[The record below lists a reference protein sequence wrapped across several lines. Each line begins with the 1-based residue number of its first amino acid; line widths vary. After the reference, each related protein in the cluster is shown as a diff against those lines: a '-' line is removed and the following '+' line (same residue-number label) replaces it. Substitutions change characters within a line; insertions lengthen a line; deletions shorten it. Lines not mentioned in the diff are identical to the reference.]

1 MFATDRTMPVWEL
14 AMEAEAR
21 GLDSVYLPEH
31 THIPVSRR
39 TPPPTGDAELP
50 EEYRRT
56 VDPLVALA
64 VAAARTEKI
73 TLGTGILLAA
83 QREPIVTAKAIA
95 TLDAESGGRF
105 VLGIGFGWNEDEIE
119 HHHVDFKRRR
129 DVCRDHV
136 LAMRS
141 LWQDDIAEY
150 HGEFFELAPSWSW
163 PKPTRPGGPPVL
175 IGGAAGPKLFAA
187 IAEYADGWIPI
198 GGAGVRAALDDLRR
212 ARATSVD
219 ATSRS
224 SRSCRSGRC
233 PSPASS
239 TTTSRSAS
247 PRWWPGCAGAGATR
261 CSPFSTSTA
270 PCSTKSPEVLRDSG
284 LDVLDDRRVRAGD
297 GDERRRAPE
306 RGADDHAVADRG
318 AVPPRREDAPHHAQQ
333 RAQRDQP

>member
-1 MFATDRTMPVWEL
+1 MRYGITMFATDRTMPVWEL

-64 VAAARTEKI
+64 VAAARTDRI
-73 TLGTGILLAA
+73 ALGTGILLAA

-119 HHHVDFKRRR
+119 HHRVDFKRRR

-141 LWQDDIAEY
+141 LWRDDVAEY

-163 PKPTRPGGPPVL
+163 PKPARAGGPPVL

-187 IAEYADGWIPI
+187 IADYADGWIPI

-212 ARATSVD
+212 ACD
-219 ATSRS
+219 AR
-224 SRSCRSGRC
+224 GRDVSELEIV
-233 PSPASS
+233 PFGTLPE
-239 TTTSRSAS
+239 
-247 PRWWPGCAGAGATR
+247 PGKLDYYEQIGISEVVARVRGGTR
-261 CSPFSTSTA
+261 D
-270 PCSTKSPEVLRDSG
+270 EVLPI
-284 LDVLDDRRVRAGD
+284 LDKYRALL
-297 GDERRRAPE
+297 DERA
-306 RGADDHAVADRG
+306 
-318 AVPPRREDAPHHAQQ
+318 
-333 RAQRDQP
+333 